1 MGSRN
6 AKDQRARI
14 EQFVS
19 WRVKMTTTRAP
30 SRIIPRAFP
39 GIKPDEIEELIA
51 NSKVRSYAP
60 GAVLCRENAIED
72 VFYMI
77 LEGEVEV
84 TKVINNNETRLLKTL
99 FAGDFFGEMALIHNA
114 PRAATVTAK
123 TAITTLELEK
133 AAFDRVLK
141 NSSSISMAMVSEI
154 SNRLRLNDQMAV
166 DDLRLR
172 AGELAQA
179 YQKLAEQDLARRE
192 FLTNIAH
199 ELRTPLMVA
208 SGYLQ
213 MVQNGVLSGEQL
225 SVGIEAISRNVQQIV
240 ALVNDILFL
249 QEMDLVLP
257 DFQKVD
263 MNEVAQTVLEK
274 YQPKAVERNVTLR
287 FTPTPTLSP
296 VSGDP
301 KSLERALMA
310 LVDNAIKFSPKG
322 GQVTVKTE
330 QKEAD
335 VFVSVEDQGIGIKK
349 ENLPRI
355 FDRFYHLERHGDDL
369 FGGIGLGLAITR
381 QVIEQHHGKLEVGST
396 PGKGSIFTL
405 TLKKWLS

>member
-1 MGSRN
+1 
-6 AKDQRARI
+6 
-14 EQFVS
+14 
-19 WRVKMTTTRAP
+19 MTTNRAP
-30 SRIIPRAFP
+30 TRIIPRAFP

-60 GAVLCRENAIED
+60 GALLCQENAVED
-72 VFYMI
+72 TFYMI

-84 TKVINNNETRLLKTL
+84 TKVINNNEKRLLKTL
-99 FAGDFFGEMALIHNA
+99 SAGDFFGEMALIHNA

-123 TAITTLELEK
+123 SSITTLELEK

-141 NSSSISMAMVSEI
+141 NSSSVSLAMVREI

-166 DDLRLR
+166 DDLRMR

-179 YQKLAEQDLARRE
+179 YQKLAEQDFARRE

-208 SGYLQ
+208 SGYLE
-213 MVQNGVLSGEQL
+213 MVQNGVLSGDQL
-225 SVGIEAISRNVQQIV
+225 SVGIETISRNVSQIV
-240 ALVNDILFL
+240 TLVNDILFL

-257 DFQKVD
+257 DFQEVD
-263 MNEVAQTVLEK
+263 LNQVAQTVVEK
-274 YQPKAVERNVTLR
+274 YQEKVAQGNVTLR
-287 FTPTPTLSP
+287 FTPDPKLP
-296 VSGDP
+296 LVSGDP

-322 GQVTVKTE
+322 GDVFIHFD
-330 QKEAD
+330 QKGDD
-335 VFVSVEDQGIGIKK
+335 VFVSVEDHGIGIKK

-355 FDRFYHLERHGDDL
+355 FDRFYHLERSGDDL

-381 QVIEQHHGKLEVGST
+381 QVIEQHQGKLEVDST
-396 PGKGSIFTL
+396 PGKGSTFTL
-405 TLKKWLS
+405 SLKKWK

>member
-1 MGSRN
+1 MN
-6 AKDQRARI
+6 
-14 EQFVS
+14 
-19 WRVKMTTTRAP
+19 MTTSRAP

-39 GIKPDEIEELIA
+39 GIKPNEIEELIV
-51 NSKVRSYAP
+51 NSTVRSYAP
-60 GAVLCRENAIED
+60 GVVLCQENAIED
-72 VFYMI
+72 KFYMI
-77 LEGEVEV
+77 LEGDVEV
-84 TKVINNNETRLLKTL
+84 TKVINNAESRLLKTL
-99 FAGDFFGEMALIHNA
+99 TAGDFFGEMALIHNA

-133 AAFDRVLK
+133 AAFERVLK
-141 NSSSISMAMVSEI
+141 KSSSVAMAMVSEI

-166 DDLRLR
+166 DDLRMR

-179 YQKLAEQDLARRE
+179 YQKLAEQELARRE

-213 MVQNGVLSGEQL
+213 MVQNGTLSGDQL
-225 SVGIEAISRNVQQIV
+225 PVGIDAISRNVQQIV
-240 ALVNDILFL
+240 TLVNDILFL

-257 DFQKVD
+257 DFQDVD
-263 MNEVAQTVLEK
+263 MNKVVQSVLDIYK
-274 YQPKAVERNVTLR
+274 PKAIERKVTLR
-287 FTPTPTLSP
+287 FNPDPNLPS

-322 GQVTVKTE
+322 GDVKIRFS
-330 QKEAD
+330 QKDDNVYVA
-335 VFVSVEDQGIGIKK
+335 VEDHGIGIKQ
-349 ENLPRI
+349 ENMPRI
-355 FDRFYHLERHGDDL
+355 FDRFYHIERSGDDL

-381 QVIEQHHGKLEVGST
+381 QVIEQHHGKLDVESVPNKGST
-396 PGKGSIFTL
+396 FTL
-405 TLKKWLS
+405 ALKKWKN

>member
-1 MGSRN
+1 
-6 AKDQRARI
+6 
-14 EQFVS
+14 
-19 WRVKMTTTRAP
+19 MTTSRAP
-30 SRIIPRAFP
+30 SKIIPRAFP

-60 GAVLCRENAIED
+60 GAVLCQENAVED
-72 VFYMI
+72 TFYMI
-77 LEGEVEV
+77 LEGDVEV
-84 TKVINNNETRLLKTL
+84 TKVINNAEKRLLKTL
-99 FAGDFFGEMALIHNA
+99 TAGDFFGEMALIHNA

-123 TAITTLELEK
+123 TNITTLELDK
-133 AAFDRVLK
+133 ASFDRVLK

-166 DDLRLR
+166 DDLRMR

-213 MVQNGVLSGEQL
+213 MVQNGILSGDQL
-225 SVGIEAISRNVQQIV
+225 PAGIEAISRNVQQIV
-240 ALVNDILFL
+240 SLVNDILFL

-257 DFQKVD
+257 DFQIVD
-263 MNEVAQTVLEK
+263 MNEVAQDVVAR
-274 YQPKAVERNVTLR
+274 YADKARERGVTLR
-287 FTPTPTLSP
+287 FTPVPDLPP
-296 VSGDP
+296 VSGDA
-301 KSLERALMA
+301 KSLDRALMA

-322 GQVTVKTE
+322 GNVDIRLIVEPDTLLV
-330 QKEAD
+330 D
-335 VFVSVEDQGIGIKK
+335 VHDNGIGIPK
-349 ENLPRI
+349 ENLRKI
-355 FDRFYHLERHGDDL
+355 FDRFYHLERHEDDL

-381 QVIEQHHGKLEVGST
+381 QVIEQHHGKLEVISDAEHGT
-396 PGKGSIFTL
+396 TFTIIL
-405 TLKKWLS
+405 ERSK

>member
-1 MGSRN
+1 
-6 AKDQRARI
+6 
-14 EQFVS
+14 
-19 WRVKMTTTRAP
+19 MTTTRAP

-60 GAVLCRENAIED
+60 GSILCYENAVED

-99 FAGDFFGEMALIHNA
+99 GPGDFFGEMALIHNA

-123 TAITTLELEK
+123 TTITTLELEK
-133 AAFDRVLK
+133 AAFDRVLH
-141 NSSSISMAMVSEI
+141 NSSSIAMAMVTEI

-166 DDLRLR
+166 DDLRMR

-199 ELRTPLMVA
+199 ELRTPLMVV

-213 MVQNGVLSGEQL
+213 MMQNGVLSGDQL
-225 SVGIEAISRNVQQIV
+225 TVGIEAISRNVQQIV
-240 ALVNDILFL
+240 TLVNDILFL

-257 DFQKVD
+257 DFQAVD
-263 MNEVAQTVLEK
+263 MNRLARNVLNQ
-274 YQPKAVERNVTLR
+274 YQPKAAQRNVTLR
-287 FTPTPTLSP
+287 IEPDLNLPP

-301 KSLERALMA
+301 KSLERAIMA

-322 GQVTVKTE
+322 GNVTVRFD
-330 QKEAD
+330 QKD
-335 VFVSVEDQGIGIKK
+335 DKVFVTVEDQGIGIRE

-355 FDRFYHLERHGDDL
+355 FDRFYHLERQDDDL

-381 QVIEQHHGKLEVGST
+381 QVIEQHQGKLDVKSA
-396 PGKGSIFTL
+396 PGKGSAFTV
-405 TLKKWLS
+405 TLKKWYQ